1 MPQQLRVRQSQI
13 RQAPRDARAGMIR
26 DDDEIRST
34 VDLKFLDSWGLVGGK
49 QLLSKVWHGRD
60 RSGAS

>member
-1 MPQQLRVRQSQI
+1 
-13 RQAPRDARAGMIR
+13 MIR

-34 VDLKFLDSWGLVGGK
+34 VDLKFLDSRGLVGGK

-60 RSGAS
+60 RRGAS